1 MFLDEILGILKNK
14 SSQLAYTESDKSYTY
29 CELYKFICNMYNFI
43 KENHYKGNIVIFGHK
58 EVYMKASMLASALS
72 GSTYVP
78 IDDRLPLERI
88 NAILNQVKP
97 SLIIGN
103 LKYDG
108 CLNLNKENI
117 DNILNKENFKEIE
130 KCELNSED
138 IIYMIFTSGSTGVPK
153 GVQVTYENLD
163 SCVGWLKSLI
173 SIENSVVLNQAN
185 FSFDLSVA
193 DLYLSLITE
202 SNHYILNDNKFDFEN
217 LFKQLKMSNAEVA
230 VFTPSFAE
238 LLLVD
243 ESFNQELMPNFK
255 KIIFCGEKLLKDT
268 VQKLYERFENIQII
282 NSYGPTECTFAVTS
296 VEITRDM
303 NEIPVGIPKNDI
315 QILIVDEDLN
325 EVSPKE
331 KGEILI
337 LGKSVAKGYLGNA
350 NQSAFIEYQGKKG
363 YLTGDIGYIDNGIL
377 FYVSRKDSQIKFKG
391 YRIELQDIE
400 ENLQTL
406 KYLEKAVVVLDN
418 NNEKNFKIVAFV
430 KLKDGIAKTKLEIK
444 KDLLLKIPEYMCP
457 IINIV
462 DNIPINNNGK
472 CDKNKLLEE
481 YRNGR

>member
-1 MFLDEILGILKNK
+1 MFLNDVLEILKKK
-14 SSQLAYTESDKSYTY
+14 SNQIAYTENGKRYTY
-29 CELYKFICNMYNFI
+29 CELYRFVCNIYNFLI
-43 KENHYKGNIVIFGHK
+43 ENNYQGNIVIFGHK
-58 EVYMKASMLASALS
+58 DIYMKASMLAIALS
-72 GSTYVP
+72 GATYIP
-78 IDDRLPLERI
+78 IDDKLPLERI
-88 NAILNQVKP
+88 EAILKQVKP
-97 SLIIGN
+97 SLIIGDF
-103 LKYDG
+103 KYSE
-108 CLNLNKENI
+108 CLNLDKQNI
-117 DNILNKENFKEIE
+117 NEILNSEDFNEIE
-130 KCELNSED
+130 KCKLNSED
-138 IIYMIFTSGSTGVPK
+138 VIYMIFTSGSTGVPK

-163 SCVGWLKSLI
+163 SCVRWLKSLI
-173 SIENSVVLNQAN
+173 NIENSVVLNQAN

-202 SNHYILNDNKFDFEN
+202 SNHYILNNDKLDFIN
-217 LFKQLKMSNAEVA
+217 LFEQLKNSNAEVA
-230 VFTPSFAE
+230 VFTPSFAD

-243 ESFNQELMPNFK
+243 KSFNQELMPNLR

-268 VQKLYERFENIQII
+268 VKNLNERFDNLQII

-296 VEITRDM
+296 VEVKEDM
-303 NEIPVGIPKNDI
+303 TEIPVGMPKNDV
-315 QILIVDEDLN
+315 QILIVDENLN
-325 EVSPKE
+325 ELPPKE

-337 LGKSVAKGYLGNA
+337 LGKSVAKGYLGNIK
-350 NQSAFIEYQGKKG
+350 QRSFIEYQGKKG
-363 YLTGDIGYIDNGIL
+363 YLTGDIGYIDNENL

-406 KYLEKAVVVLDN
+406 KYLEKAVVVFEN
-418 NNEKNFKIVAFV
+418 NAKNPKIVAFV
-430 KLKDGIAKTKLEIK
+430 KLKAGISKTKLEIK
-444 KDLLLKIPEYMCP
+444 RDLLLKIPEYMCP